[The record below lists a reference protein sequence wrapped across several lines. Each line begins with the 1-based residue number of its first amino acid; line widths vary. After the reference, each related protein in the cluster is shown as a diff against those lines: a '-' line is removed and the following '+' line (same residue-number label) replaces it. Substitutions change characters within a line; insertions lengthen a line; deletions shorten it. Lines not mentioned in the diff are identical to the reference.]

1 MNLETE
7 YSTKNKGLCRAKHDM
22 TAVCQQEKVEQVS
35 GLTFEGDSCKEV
47 TLWRLTSL
55 SRWSKANF
63 KSPYN
68 FEESPTYFCHEPFM
82 KIVISCLLK
91 SVLSMKYF
99 ESDSLEK

>member
-1 MNLETE
+1 
-7 YSTKNKGLCRAKHDM
+7 M